1 MNSVKILHCAD
12 IHIGAAE
19 SFLGARADS
28 RRYETV
34 LTFERIIDTAV
45 SAGADVFAIAGDLID
60 KNTSDARVY
69 RPQKEKIALCDVV
82 LYNNAD
88 EEALRNEVL
97 SCVKRAGER
106 NDENGGQL

>member
-45 SAGADVFAIAGDLID
+45 SAGADVVAIAGDLFDSI
-60 KNTSDARVY
+60 TVDARFY
-69 RPQKEKIALCDVV
+69 RPVFEKIASVPDIKILFAAG
-82 LYNNAD
+82 NND
-88 EEALRNEVL
+88 PIL
-97 SCVKRAGER
+97 SSSTF
-106 NDENGGQL
+106 